1 MEFTEVVK
9 EVMATGIQRSVIRV
23 LVAEIREEFW
33 QPSDH
38 VSLVV
43 KNVDLILF
51 IGLARHVERVMVDCK
66 DVGAVR
72 IVLVIKKIPLLAIVA
87 TENAPLACGIS
98 EHVVI
103 YTVVIKLDHARRER
117 MEGRIEI
124 AYE

>member
-72 IVLVIKKIPLLAIVA
+72 IVLVIEKIPLLAVVA
-87 TENAPLACGIS
+87 TENAPHACGIS
-98 EHVVI
+98 KHRIVHAVVI
-103 YTVVIKLDHARRER
+103 ELDHTSCER
-117 MEGRIEI
+117 MDLELELDK
-124 AYE
+124 